1 MNTVKLICA
10 CILLALL
17 QGCAA
22 AVVAG
27 GATAVTA
34 ANDRR
39 TLGAQID
46 DKNVVLKAQRALAD
60 HPATAEGSNINVTS
74 YNGVLLLTGQTAS
87 EQIRQQAQ
95 ALVSGIDGVRDVQN
109 QIRLGNNTAMTTR
122 TRDGWISTKVKSQL
136 LADEQVSG
144 LNIKVIT
151 ENAEVF
157 LMGIVSEQEAAKAV
171 DITRHVEGV
180 SRVIKAFEIRS
191 N

>member
-1 MNTVKLICA
+1 MNTVKLLCA
-10 CILLALL
+10 CTLLALL

-27 GATAVTA
+27 GATAVTS

-46 DKNVVLKAQRALAD
+46 DKNVVLKAVRALAD

-74 YNGVLLLTGQTAS
+74 YNGVLLLTGQTRT
-87 EQIRQQAQ
+87 EQIRQQAG
-95 ALVSGIDGVRDVQN
+95 ALVAKIDGVRDVQN
-109 QIRLGNNTAMTTR
+109 QIRLGNNTGMTTR
-122 TRDGWISTKVKSQL
+122 TRDSWISTKVKTQL
-136 LADEQVSG
+136 LADEEVSG
-144 LNIKVIT
+144 LNIKVVT

-157 LMGIVSEQEAAKAV
+157 LMGLVTDREAAKAV
-171 DITRHVEGV
+171 DIARHVDGV
-180 SRVIKAFEIRS
+180 ARVVRAFESRQ

>member
-1 MNTVKLICA
+1 MNSVKLICA
-10 CILLALL
+10 LTLLAIL

-27 GATAVTA
+27 GATAVTS

-60 HPATAEGSNINVTS
+60 DAVTAAGSNINITS
-74 YNGVLLLTGQTAS
+74 YNGILLLTGQAPNES
-87 EQIRQQAQ
+87 VRQRAEQ
-95 ALVSGIDGVRDVQN
+95 LVKTLDGVRDVHN
-109 QIRLGNNTAMTTR
+109 QIRISNNTALTTR
-122 TRDGWISTKVKSQL
+122 TRDSWITTKVKTQL

-157 LMGIVSEQEAAKAV
+157 LMGLVSEQEAAKAV
-171 DITRHVEGV
+171 NIARHIEGV
-180 SRVIKAFEIRS
+180 SRVVKAFEIR
-191 N
+191 

>member
-1 MNTVKLICA
+1 MNTVKLLCA
-10 CILLALL
+10 CTLVALL

-27 GATAVTA
+27 GATAVTS

-46 DKNVVLKAQRALAD
+46 DKNVVLKAVRALAD

-74 YNGVLLLTGQTAS
+74 YNGVMLLTGQTRT
-87 EQIRQQAQ
+87 EQIRQQAG
-95 ALVSGIDGVRDVQN
+95 ALVAKIDGVRDVQN
-109 QIRLGNNTAMTTR
+109 QIRLGNNTGMTTR
-122 TRDGWISTKVKSQL
+122 TRDSWISTKVKTQL

-144 LNIKVIT
+144 LNIKVVT

-157 LMGIVSEQEAAKAV
+157 LMGLVNDQEAAKAV
-171 DITRHVEGV
+171 DIARHVDGV
-180 SRVIKAFEIRS
+180 ARVVRAFELRQ